1 MFCMGRAASAA
12 CVGVCLSL
20 VLGAPA
26 FAAGPKPDPPPIK
39 HAPPPPPPAA
49 EPAPPAPQPPPQP
62 PAPQPPPVAAAPAAP
77 VRSVTHPTAA
87 ERRAKAANARAKA
100 AALHARAARQ
110 AARRKAAQAKH
121 RAAATTEQIRAQ
133 PPPLAAGASGSSS
146 VALPILLL
154 ACLSAV
160 VMLGLALTPT
170 RAVPWSR
177 ASHAL
182 EDHRDELGVIGFF
195 ALVAT
200 MVFFVLVQ
208 VTK

>member
-1 MFCMGRAASAA
+1 MFGMGRAAKAA
-12 CVGVCLSL
+12 WVGVSLSL
-20 VLGAPA
+20 VFGVPA

-39 HAPPPPPPAA
+39 HAPPPPPAPQPA
-49 EPAPPAPQPPPQP
+49 PPPAPQPPSL
-62 PAPQPPPVAAAPAAP
+62 QPPPPPPPIAVAPAVP
-77 VRSVTHPTAA
+77 VPNASHPTAA
-87 ERRAKAANARAKA
+87 ELRAKAAK
-100 AALHARAARQ
+100 RAAR
-110 AARRKAAQAKH
+110 RRAAQRAK
-121 RAAATTEQIRAQ
+121 RRSAQTTEQIRAQ
-133 PPPLAAGASGSSS
+133 PPPLTAGAPASSS
-146 VALPILLL
+146 SAVALPILLL
-154 ACLSAV
+154 AFLSGV

-182 EDHRDELGVIGFF
+182 EGHRDELGVIGFF

>member
-1 MFCMGRAASAA
+1 
-12 CVGVCLSL
+12 L
-20 VLGAPA
+20 VR
-26 FAAGPKPDPPPIK
+26 
-39 HAPPPPPPAA
+39 
-49 EPAPPAPQPPPQP
+49 EQP
-62 PAPQPPPVAAAPAAP
+62 PALV
-77 VRSVTHPTAA
+77 
-87 ERRAKAANARAKA
+87 
-100 AALHARAARQ
+100 
-110 AARRKAAQAKH
+110 
-121 RAAATTEQIRAQ
+121 
-133 PPPLAAGASGSSS
+133 AGASGSGSSS

-154 ACLSAV
+154 AFLSAV

-182 EDHRDELGVIGFF
+182 EGHRDELGVIGFF

>member
-1 MFCMGRAASAA
+1 MIA
-12 CVGVCLSL
+12 
-20 VLGAPA
+20 
-26 FAAGPKPDPPPIK
+26 I
-39 HAPPPPPPAA
+39 
-49 EPAPPAPQPPPQP
+49 APPA
-62 PAPQPPPVAAAPAAP
+62 
-77 VRSVTHPTAA
+77 RSVTHPTAA

-100 AALHARAARQ
+100 VALRAKAAKRAKAEKRAAK
-110 AARRKAAQAKH
+110 RKAARARH
-121 RAAATTEQIRAQ
+121 RIVQTPEQIRAQ
-133 PPPLAAGASGSSS
+133 PPPLAAGASGTGSSP

-154 ACLSAV
+154 ALISAV
-160 VMLGLALTPT
+160 VMLGLAMTPT

-182 EDHRDELGVIGFF
+182 EDHRDEFGVIGFF

>member
-1 MFCMGRAASAA
+1 MFGMGRAARAA
-12 CVGVCLSL
+12 WVGVCLSL
-20 VLGAPA
+20 AFGVPA

-39 HAPPPPPPAA
+39 HAPPPPPAPQ
-49 EPAPPAPQPPPQP
+49 PAPPPPQP
-62 PAPQPPPVAAAPAAP
+62 APPPPPVAITPAAP
-77 VRSVTHPTAA
+77 VPTVTHPTAA
-87 ERRAKAANARAKA
+87 ELRAKAAKRSALRKAARAKRRA
-100 AALHARAARQ
+100 ARAAK
-110 AARRKAAQAKH
+110 RRPADGSVL
-121 RAAATTEQIRAQ
+121 IREQ
-133 PPPLAAGASGSSS
+133 PPALVAGASGSGSSS

-154 ACLSAV
+154 AFLSAV

-170 RAVPWSR
+170 RVVHWSR